1 MKPPWPVFI
10 PGIPVTERPISTEFM
25 IAILLAML
33 AHALLF
39 LNLHYKN
46 TAPSREYHET
56 ISVSLSPIRSELPSE
71 PEPPAPPPAA
81 PETPAAPAAPKPP
94 PPKPVSKKPKPLA
107 TTPQKQARKQAPP
120 VKKEPPTNEPSS
132 STKAAP
138 KARPPQASSATLLA
152 VESKYL
158 EELRNAIMQHRQY
171 PGVARRKHKEGTAT
185 IAFIILGDGRIRDSR
200 IETSSG
206 FHSLDRAALRAVTEL
221 GRFDPIPE
229 ALHREQWQL
238 TVSLQ
243 FKLR

>member
-1 MKPPWPVFI
+1 MV
-10 PGIPVTERPISTEFM
+10 
-25 IAILLAML
+25 ALLLAVL

-39 LNLHYKN
+39 INLHYKN
-46 TAPSREYHET
+46 TAPSRKHNET

-81 PETPAAPAAPKPP
+81 PEAPAAPVAPKPP
-94 PPKPVSKKPKPLA
+94 PPVPVKKKPQPLA
-107 TTPQKQARKQAPP
+107 TPPKQASKQAPP
-120 VKKEPPTNEPSS
+120 VKEAPPKTKPS

-138 KARPPQASSATLLA
+138 RARPPQASSATLLA

-158 EELRNAIMQHRQY
+158 EELRNAIMKHRQY

-185 IAFIILGDGRIRDSR
+185 IAFVILGDGRIRNSR

-206 FHSLDRAALRAVTEL
+206 VHSLDRAALQAVTEL
-221 GRFDPIPE
+221 GKFDPIPE
-229 ALHREQWQL
+229 ALHRKQWQL